1 MRIPI
6 LCLALLAG
14 GTSNAF
20 AEIYPA
26 TVNSNVYANSQA
38 SNSRSFGTN
47 SAVPG
52 PGTAQITIGANA
64 AGAAFIATAAATPNT
79 AITSPGLNASLSYDW
94 NVTSTDGS
102 TAPVLVH
109 ITTSGWIDSVHEFTP
124 FQLNTYNLYPSPMS
138 VAVAATLATNSGD
151 TRTYGLESG
160 GVSYG
165 GTRVYPSNNWIS
177 SDPSNNA
184 MNGGSSVI
192 NASFITTFDAWV
204 TPNSWQTNSIAMSVY
219 TGGPGGTC
227 CIRVNE
233 YGTEPVRTSTFIQAA
248 ITVDARYGSQ
258 YVVNTSAMPVVAVP
272 EPATN
277 ALLAVGLLGLV
288 GLARRRKN
296 R

>member
-1 MRIPI
+1 MRIRI
-6 LCLALLAG
+6 LCLVLLAS

-38 SNSRSFGTN
+38 SSSRSFGTN

-79 AITSPGLNASLSYDW
+79 AITSPGLNAYLRYDW

-124 FQLNTYNLYPSPMS
+124 FQLNTYNLFPSWMN

-160 GVSYG
+160 GVFYG
-165 GTRVYPSNNWIS
+165 GTRVYPSNNWS
-177 SDPSNNA
+177 SGDSTNNA
-184 MNGGSSVI
+184 MNGGSSFI

-204 TPNSWQTNSIAMSVY
+204 TPNSWQTDSIAMSVY
-219 TGGPGGTC
+219 TDGPGGYFP
-227 CIRVNE
+227 INE
-233 YGTEPVRTSTFIQAA
+233 YGTEPVRTSTFIQTA

-258 YVVNTSAMPVVAVP
+258 YVVNTSAMPVAAVP

-277 ALLAVGLLGLV
+277 ALLAAGLLGLV
-288 GLARRRKN
+288 GLARCRKN